1 MIQIKGE
8 KKIVDLGNVLKK
20 LRLKENMTQSQLG
33 LTKSVISAY
42 ETGLRLPSYDIL
54 IHISKIFCVS
64 TDYLLGLEKKES
76 IDLSGLSQDE
86 ITALLALIKA
96 MKK

>member
-1 MIQIKGE
+1 M
-8 KKIVDLGNVLKK
+8 VDLGNVLKR
-20 LRLKENMTQSQLG
+20 LRLKENMTQSQLAQKLG

-76 IDLSGLSQDE
+76 IDLSGLTQDE

>member
-42 ETGLRLPSYDIL
+42 ETGLHLPSYDIL

-76 IDLSGLSQDE
+76 IDLSGLTQDE